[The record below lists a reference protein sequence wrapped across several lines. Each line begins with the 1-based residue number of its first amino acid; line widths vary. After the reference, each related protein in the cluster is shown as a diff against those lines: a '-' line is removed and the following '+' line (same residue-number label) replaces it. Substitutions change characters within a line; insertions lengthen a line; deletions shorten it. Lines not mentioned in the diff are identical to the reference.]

1 MCYHSMHLLLS
12 TFIFIFYFFYF
23 LFVLVQN
30 LRLLS
35 WAVWWLICCVYFF
48 LQSKIFPLSFSNL
61 KCREQWRNCIPHQYC
76 LWTFRSY
83 KHCVVY
89 IYIYIFQKKKK
100 KKQRVEEQENAN
112 PCLINE
118 IEIADRAL
126 LPYHFGVKWRTYQLV
141 QGVLCP

>member
-1 MCYHSMHLLLS
+1 V
-12 TFIFIFYFFYF
+12 FI
-23 LFVLVQN
+23 
-30 LRLLS
+30 
-35 WAVWWLICCVYFF
+35 
-48 LQSKIFPLSFSNL
+48 SFSNL
-61 KCREQWRNCIPHQYC
+61 KYFPFHFLIKNVESSEETASRISIVCELSEVISIA
-76 LWTFRSY
+76 LF
-83 KHCVVY
+83 K
-89 IYIYIFQKKKK
+89 YIYIFKKKKK